1 MAETR
6 LRGLSRRD
14 QWDRRS
20 HNAIGS
26 PAWQCRY
33 HPPAVYPLRAEKQGK
48 SPKVQGKAYCT
59 RCKGKGVVNVA
70 LNAVTAA
77 SALSSTQEQL
87 QDNVVRVVDAMQ
99 ASSRRELKWRPLD

>member
-1 MAETR
+1 
-6 LRGLSRRD
+6 
-14 QWDRRS
+14 
-20 HNAIGS
+20 
-26 PAWQCRY
+26 
-33 HPPAVYPLRAEKQGK
+33 
-48 SPKVQGKAYCT
+48 VQGKADCT

-99 ASSRRELKWRPLD
+99 ASSCRELKWRPLD